1 MVWDGRTIIETERL
15 VLRTFRESDLPEF
28 GAFHADPE
36 FMRYLGGRVLP
47 PGITD
52 GIAAGAQAA
61 FASTGVG
68 KIAVERKVDGA
79 FLGMAGLSVE
89 EWFPDDLEVGWR
101 IGRQYWGN
109 GYASEAGAAW
119 VRHAF
124 GTLGA
129 PRVISVADVPNR
141 RSIAVMQRIGL
152 RLDHEAEL
160 RDETGTFAAV
170 IYAIDAAGW
179 QAAAMKFADSSI

>member
-15 VLRTFRESDLPEF
+15 LLRTFREADLPVF
-28 GAFHADPE
+28 GAYHDDLE
-36 FMRYLGGRVLP
+36 FMQYLGGRVLP
-47 PGITD
+47 RGIAD

-68 KIAVERKVDGA
+68 KIAVERKADGA

-89 EWFPDDLEVGWR
+89 DWYPDDLEVGWR
-101 IGRQYWGN
+101 IGRQYWGQ

-119 VRHAF
+119 LRHAF
-124 GTLGA
+124 EVLDA

-141 RSIAVMQRIGL
+141 RSTAVMERIGL

-160 RDETGTFAAV
+160 GDEFGTFAAV
-170 IYAIDAAGW
+170 IYTIDNDTWRA
-179 QAAAMKFADSSI
+179 QSR

>member
-28 GAFHADPE
+28 SAFHADPE
-36 FMRYLGGRVLP
+36 FMLYIGGRTLER
-47 PGITD
+47 GITD
-52 GIAAGAQAA
+52 GIAAGAQRS
-61 FASTGVG
+61 FLTTGVG
-68 KIAVERKVDGA
+68 KIAVERKADGA

-89 EWFPDDLEVGWR
+89 DWYPDDLEVGWR
-101 IGRQYWGN
+101 IGRQYWGE

-124 GTLGA
+124 EVLDA

-141 RSIAVMQRIGL
+141 RSIAVMERIGL

-160 RDETGTFAAV
+160 SDEFGAFAAV
-170 IYAIDAAGW
+170 IYAIDSDGW
-179 QAAAMKFADSSI
+179 RGRSR

>member
-1 MVWDGRTIIETERL
+1 MAVVWDGRTIIETERL

-28 GAFHADPE
+28 GVFHADPA
-36 FMRYLGGRVLP
+36 FMQYIGGRVLP
-47 PGITD
+47 RGITD

-68 KIAVERKVDGA
+68 KIAVERKADGA

-89 EWFPDDLEVGWR
+89 DWYPDDLEVGWR
-101 IGRQYWGN
+101 IGRRYWGQ

-124 GTLGA
+124 EVLDA

-141 RSIAVMQRIGL
+141 RSIAVMERIGL

-160 RDETGTFAAV
+160 RDEFGIFAAV
-170 IYAIDAAGW
+170 IYTIDNDTRRA
-179 QAAAMKFADSSI
+179 QSR